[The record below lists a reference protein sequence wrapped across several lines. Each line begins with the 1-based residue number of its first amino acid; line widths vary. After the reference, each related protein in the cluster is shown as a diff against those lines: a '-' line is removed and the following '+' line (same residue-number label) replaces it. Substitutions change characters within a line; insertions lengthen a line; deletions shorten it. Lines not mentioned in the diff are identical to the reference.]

1 MPTTLLS
8 KWQMLVRLAPQATA
22 VIEAT
27 GEKVFSRAELAAR
40 AETWRAA
47 RTEPL
52 AGQRVVFALPN
63 SAAWFEVFLGLLQ
76 AGAVPAAIDATEPP
90 TAQRELA
97 RSAGATWLWSDGRLE
112 KISSPRQPRR
122 HDICLLKITSGSTGT
137 PRARPFTH
145 AQILAD
151 GRQVC
156 RTMGIGPG
164 DLNLAVIP
172 LGHSYGLGN
181 LVVPLLAQGTPLVCA
196 SAPMPHAL
204 AADCVRWRPT
214 VFPAVPAL
222 LRVLAASDIAT
233 GALHGLRLVISAG
246 APLPAETARAFSAQ
260 TGRNPQAFY
269 GTSETGGITFDRD
282 GEATREGRSVGTPL
296 AGVRLR
302 FGRGR
307 RFTVASAA
315 VGGRGKFS
323 PADHA
328 ELNAHG
334 ELVLLGRTGRMVKI
348 AGRRLDLT
356 EIETTLR
363 SVPGVRDALA
373 VPHPAR
379 PDELAAA
386 LATDLSA
393 NAVRDALRERLAAW
407 KIPRRLIVLPAFP
420 LTARGKTDRRALRA
434 LLERPTSNIEHPTP
448 KSGNVER

>member
-1 MPTTLLS
+1 
-8 KWQMLVRLAPQATA
+8 
-22 VIEAT
+22 
-27 GEKVFSRAELAAR
+27 
-40 AETWRAA
+40 
-47 RTEPL
+47 
-52 AGQRVVFALPN
+52 
-63 SAAWFEVFLGLLQ
+63 
-76 AGAVPAAIDATEPP
+76 
-90 TAQRELA
+90 
-97 RSAGATWLWSDGRLE
+97 TWLWSDGRLE
-112 KISSPRQPRR
+112 KISSPRRPRR
-122 HDICLLKITSGSTGT
+122 HDLCLFKITSGSTGT
-137 PRARPFTH
+137 PRALPFTH

-164 DLNLAVIP
+164 DLNLAIIP

-204 AADCVRWRPT
+204 AADCARWRPT

-222 LRVLAASDIAT
+222 LRALAACDIAID
-233 GALHGLRLVISAG
+233 ALQSLRLVISAG
-246 APLPAETARAFSAQ
+246 APLPAETAQAFFAK
-260 TGRNPQAFY
+260 TGRSPQAFY

-282 GEATREGRSVGTPL
+282 GEATRAGRSVGTPL

-307 RFTVASAA
+307 RFVVVSAA

-328 ELNAHG
+328 ELNAPG
-334 ELVLLGRTGRMVKI
+334 ELVLLGRAGRMVKI

-356 EIETTLR
+356 ELETTLR
-363 SVPGVRDALA
+363 RVPGVRDALA
-373 VPHPAR
+373 APHPAR

-393 NAVRDALRERLAAW
+393 NAVRGALRERLAAW

-420 LTARGKTDRRALRA
+420 LTARGKTDTRALQK
-434 LLERPTSNIEHPTP
+434 LLHRKNEI
-448 KSGNVER
+448 

>member
-1 MPTTLLS
+1 MPITLLKS
-8 KWQMLVRLAPQATA
+8 WQKLVRAAPRATA
-22 VIEAT
+22 VIEAD
-27 GEKVFSRAELAAR
+27 GEKVFARAELAAR
-40 AETWRAA
+40 AEAWCAA

-63 SAAWFEVFLGLLQ
+63 GAAWFEVFLGLLQ

-90 TAQRELA
+90 AAQCELA
-97 RSAGATWLWSDGRLE
+97 RAVGATWLWSDGRLE
-112 KISSPRQPRR
+112 KISAPRR
-122 HDICLLKITSGSTGT
+122 PRRPDLCLLKITSGSTGV
-137 PRARPFTH
+137 PRALPFTH

-204 AADCVRWRPT
+204 AADCARWRPT

-222 LRVLAASDIAT
+222 LRALAASEIAPD
-233 GALHGLRLVISAG
+233 AWLSLRLVISAG
-246 APLPAETARAFSAQ
+246 APLPAETARAFLAS
-260 TGRNPQAFY
+260 TGRSPQAFY
-269 GTSETGGITFDRD
+269 GTSETGGITFDR
-282 GEATREGRSVGTPL
+282 GGGATQLGRSVGLPL

-302 FGRGR
+302 FGSGR
-307 RFTVASAA
+307 RFVVTSAA
-315 VGGRGKFS
+315 VGGRGKYS

-328 ELNAHG
+328 ELNARG
-334 ELVLLGRTGRMVKI
+334 ELVLLGRAGRMVKI

-356 EIETTLR
+356 ELETALR
-363 SVPGVRDALA
+363 RVPGVREALA
-373 VPHPAR
+373 SPHPAR

-393 NAVRDALRERLAAW
+393 HAVREALRARLAAW

-420 LTARGKTDRRALRA
+420 LTARGKPDTRALQK
-434 LLERPTSNIEHPTP
+434 LLAP
-448 KSGNVER
+448 

>member
-8 KWQMLVRLAPQATA
+8 SWQKLVRAAPQATA
-22 VIEAT
+22 VIEAA

-40 AETWRAA
+40 AEAWRAG

-52 AGQRVVFALPN
+52 AGQRVGFALPN
-63 SAAWFEVFLGLLQ
+63 GAAWFEVFLGLLQ
-76 AGAVPAAIDATEPP
+76 AGAVPAAIDAAEPP
-90 TAQRELA
+90 LAQRELA
-97 RSAGATWLWSDGRLE
+97 RAVGATWLWSDGRLE
-112 KISSPRQPRR
+112 KISAPRR
-122 HDICLLKITSGSTGT
+122 PHRRDLCLLKITSGSTGT
-137 PRARPFTH
+137 PRALPFTH

-151 GRQVC
+151 GRMVC

-204 AADCVRWRPT
+204 AADCARWRPT
-214 VFPAVPAL
+214 VFPVVPAL
-222 LRVLAASDIAT
+222 LRALAASDIAT
-233 GALHGLRLVISAG
+233 DAWRSLRLVISAG
-246 APLPAETARAFSAQ
+246 APLPAETARAFFAR
-260 TGRNPQAFY
+260 TGCSPQAFY
-269 GTSETGGITFDRD
+269 GTSETGSITFDRG

-302 FGRGR
+302 FGHGR
-307 RFTVASAA
+307 RFVVASAA

-334 ELVLLGRTGRMVKI
+334 ELVLLGRAGRMVKI

-356 EIETTLR
+356 EVETALR
-363 SVPGVRDALA
+363 RVPGVRDALA
-373 VPHPAR
+373 APHPAR

-386 LATDLSA
+386 LATDLPAS
-393 NAVRDALRERLAAW
+393 AVRDALRERLAAW

-420 LTARGKTDRRALRA
+420 LTARGKTDSRALRA
-434 LLERPTSNIEHPTP
+434 LLEHPTSNIEHPTP
-448 KSGNVER
+448 KSRKVER

>member
-1 MPTTLLS
+1 MPTTLQS
-8 KWQMLVRLAPQATA
+8 KWEKLVRAAPQAPA
-22 VIEAT
+22 VIEAA
-27 GEKVFSRAELAAR
+27 GEKVFSRTGLAAR
-40 AETWRAA
+40 VEAWRAA
-47 RTEPL
+47 RAEPL

-63 SAAWFEVFLGLLQ
+63 GVAWFEVFLGLLQ

-90 TAQRELA
+90 AAQRELA
-97 RSAGATWLWSDGRLE
+97 RAVGATWLWSDGRLE
-112 KISSPRQPRR
+112 KISTRRRPRR
-122 HDICLLKITSGSTGT
+122 HDIGLLKITSGSTGA
-137 PRARPFTH
+137 PRALPFTH

-196 SAPMPHAL
+196 SVPIPHAL
-204 AADCVRWRPT
+204 AADCARWQPT

-222 LRVLAASDIAT
+222 LRALAASDIAIE
-233 GALHGLRLVISAG
+233 AWRSLRLVISAG
-246 APLPAETARAFSAQ
+246 APLPAETAQAFFKK
-260 TGRNPQAFY
+260 TGCSPQAFY
-269 GTSETGGITFDRD
+269 GTSETGGLTFDRG
-282 GEATREGRSVGTPL
+282 GEATRDGRSVGTPL

-307 RFTVASAA
+307 RFTVVSAA
-315 VGGRGKFS
+315 TGGRGKFS

-334 ELVLLGRTGRMVKI
+334 ELVLLGRAGRMVKI

-356 EIETTLR
+356 ELEAVLR
-363 SVPGVRDALA
+363 RVPGVRDALA
-373 VPHPAR
+373 APHPAR

-386 LATDLSA
+386 LATDLPAS
-393 NAVRDALRERLAAW
+393 AVRCALRERLAAW

-420 LTARGKTDRRALRA
+420 LTARGKTDTHALQK
-434 LLERPTSNIEHPTP
+434 LLHSKTEI
-448 KSGNVER
+448 

>member
-1 MPTTLLS
+1 MPTTLHS
-8 KWQMLVRLAPQATA
+8 TWQKLVRAAPQAAA
-22 VIEAT
+22 VIEAA
-27 GEKVFSRAELAAR
+27 GEKVFTRVELAAR
-40 AETWRAA
+40 AEAWRAA

-63 SAAWFEVFLGLLQ
+63 SAAWFEVLLGLLQ
-76 AGAVPAAIDATEPP
+76 AGAVPAAIDAAEPP
-90 TAQRELA
+90 SAQRELA
-97 RSAGATWLWSDGRLE
+97 RAIGATWLWSDGRLE
-112 KISSPRQPRR
+112 EISAPRRPRR
-122 HDICLLKITSGSTGT
+122 HDIGLLKITSGSTGT
-137 PRARPFTH
+137 PRALPFTH

-151 GRQVC
+151 GRMVC

-204 AADCVRWRPT
+204 AADCARWRPT

-222 LRVLAASDIAT
+222 LRALAASDFAAH
-233 GALHGLRLVISAG
+233 ALHSLRLVISAG
-246 APLPAETARAFSAQ
+246 APLPAETARAFFAR
-260 TGRNPQAFY
+260 TGRSPQAFY
-269 GTSETGGITFDRD
+269 GTSETGGITFDRG

-296 AGVRLR
+296 AGVQLR

-307 RFTVASAA
+307 RFTVVSAA
-315 VGGRGKFS
+315 VGGRGQYC
-323 PADHA
+323 PADRA

-356 EIETTLR
+356 ELETSLR
-363 SVPGVRDALA
+363 RVPGVRDALA
-373 VPHPAR
+373 APHPGR
-379 PDELAAA
+379 SDELAAA
-386 LATDLSA
+386 LATDLPA
-393 NAVRDALRERLAAW
+393 NAVRNALRERLAAW

-420 LTARGKTDRRALRA
+420 LTARGKTDTRALQR
-434 LLERPTSNIEHPTP
+434 LLHLKNET
-448 KSGNVER
+448 

>member
-8 KWQMLVRLAPQATA
+8 KWQKLVRAAPHAAA
-22 VIEAT
+22 VIEAD
-27 GEKVFSRAELAAR
+27 GAKVFSRAELAAR
-40 AETWRAA
+40 TEAWRAA
-47 RTEPL
+47 RTEAL

-76 AGAVPAAIDATEPP
+76 AGAVPAALDAAEPP
-90 TAQRELA
+90 SAQRELA
-97 RSAGATWLWSDGRLE
+97 RAVGATWRWSDGRLE
-112 KISSPRQPRR
+112 KISAPCRPRR
-122 HDICLLKITSGSTGT
+122 PDVCLLKITSGSTGT
-137 PRARPFTH
+137 PRALPFTH

-156 RTMGIGPG
+156 RAMGIGPG

-204 AADCVRWRPT
+204 AADCARWRPT

-222 LRVLAASDIAT
+222 LRALAASDIAID
-233 GALHGLRLVISAG
+233 ALRSLRLVLSAG
-246 APLPAETARAFSAQ
+246 APMPAETAQAFFAK
-260 TGRNPQAFY
+260 TGRRPQAFY
-269 GTSETGGITFDRD
+269 GTTETGGITFDRS
-282 GEATREGRSVGTPL
+282 GEATCEGRSAGTPL
-296 AGVRLR
+296 AGVRLQ

-307 RFTVASAA
+307 RFTVVSAA
-315 VGGRGKFS
+315 VGGSGQFS

-328 ELNAHG
+328 ALNAQG
-334 ELVLLGRTGRMVKI
+334 ELVLLGRAGRMVKI

-356 EIETTLR
+356 ELETALR
-363 SVPGVRDALA
+363 RVPGVRDALA
-373 VPHPAR
+373 APHPTR

-393 NAVRDALRERLAAW
+393 NVVRGALREQLAAW
-407 KIPRRLIVLPAFP
+407 KIPRRIIVLPAFP
-420 LTARGKTDRRALRA
+420 LTARGKTDTRA
-434 LLERPTSNIEHPTP
+434 LLKLLEQ
-448 KSGNVER
+448 

>member
-1 MPTTLLS
+1 VNLLS
-8 KWQMLVRLAPQATA
+8 TWEKLVRAGPQAGA
-22 VIEAT
+22 VIEAA

-40 AETWRAA
+40 AEAWRAA
-47 RTEPL
+47 RPERL

-90 TAQRELA
+90 AAQRELA
-97 RSAGATWLWSDGRLE
+97 RAIGATWLWSDGRLE
-112 KISSPRQPRR
+112 RISAPRRPRR
-122 HDICLLKITSGSTGT
+122 HDICLLKITSGSAGA
-137 PRARPFTH
+137 PRALPFTH

-156 RTMGIGPG
+156 RAMGIGPG

-204 AADCVRWRPT
+204 AADCARWRPT

-222 LRVLAASDIAT
+222 LRALAASDIAT
-233 GALHGLRLVISAG
+233 DALRSLRLVISAG
-246 APLPAETARAFSAQ
+246 APLPAETTQAFFAK
-260 TGRNPQAFY
+260 TGCSPQAFY
-269 GTSETGGITFDRD
+269 GTSETGGITFDRS
-282 GEATREGRSVGTPL
+282 GEATRLGRSVGTPL
-296 AGVRLR
+296 AGVRLHL
-302 FGRGR
+302 GRGR
-307 RFTVASAA
+307 RFSVVSAA
-315 VGGRGKFS
+315 VAGRGKHS
-323 PADHA
+323 PADRA

-356 EIETTLR
+356 ELESALR
-363 SVPGVRDALA
+363 RVPGVRDALVA
-373 VPHPAR
+373 PHPVR

-386 LATDLSA
+386 LATDLPA
-393 NAVRDALRERLAAW
+393 NAVRSALRERLAAW
-407 KIPRRLIVLPAFP
+407 KIPRRLVLLPAFP
-420 LTARGKTDRRALRA
+420 LTARGKTDTRALQK
-434 LLERPTSNIEHPTP
+434 LLAQ
-448 KSGNVER
+448 

>member
-8 KWQMLVRLAPQATA
+8 QWQKLVRLAPQATA

-27 GEKVFSRAELAAR
+27 GENVFSRAELAAR

-63 SAAWFEVFLGLLQ
+63 RAAWFEVFLGLLQ

-90 TAQRELA
+90 AAQRELA
-97 RSAGATWLWSDGRLE
+97 RVVGATWLWSDGRLE
-112 KISSPRQPRR
+112 KVSAPRRPRR
-122 HDICLLKITSGSTGT
+122 HDLCLLKITSGSTGM
-137 PRARPFTH
+137 PRALPFTH

-156 RTMGIGPG
+156 RAMGIIPG

-204 AADCVRWRPT
+204 AADCARWRPT

-222 LRVLAASDIAT
+222 LRALAASDIAID
-233 GALHGLRLVISAG
+233 ALRSLRLVISAG
-246 APLPAETARAFSAQ
+246 APLPAETAHAFFAK
-260 TGRNPQAFY
+260 TGHSPQVFY

-302 FGRGR
+302 VGRGR
-307 RFTVASAA
+307 RFVVASAA
-315 VGGRGKFS
+315 VGGRGQFS

-328 ELNAHG
+328 ELDVHG
-334 ELVLLGRTGRMVKI
+334 ELVLLGRAGRMVKI

-356 EIETTLR
+356 EVEAALR
-363 SVPGVRDALA
+363 RVPGVRDALA
-373 VPHPAR
+373 APHPAR

-386 LATDLSA
+386 LATDLPA
-393 NAVRDALRERLAAW
+393 NVVRSALRERLAAW
-407 KIPRRLIVLPAFP
+407 KIPRLIIVLPSFP
-420 LTARGKTDRRALRA
+420 LTARGKTDTRALQA
-434 LLERPTSNIEHPTP
+434 LLEHRTSNAQVP
-448 KSGNVER
+448 KS